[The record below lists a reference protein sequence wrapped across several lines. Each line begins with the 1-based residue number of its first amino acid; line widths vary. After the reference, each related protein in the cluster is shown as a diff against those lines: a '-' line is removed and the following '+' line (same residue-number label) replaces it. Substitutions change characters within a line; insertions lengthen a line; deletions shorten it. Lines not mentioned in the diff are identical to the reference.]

1 MSFRTAK
8 ALRSNAGSMFDIRDF
23 RWHNSVRFEWHSQQL
38 MDLGLM
44 EPGQWF

>member
-8 ALRSNAGSMFDIRDF
+8 FLLSNAGSMFDIYDS

-38 MDLGLM
+38 MDLSLM
-44 EPGQWF
+44 EPGQRF